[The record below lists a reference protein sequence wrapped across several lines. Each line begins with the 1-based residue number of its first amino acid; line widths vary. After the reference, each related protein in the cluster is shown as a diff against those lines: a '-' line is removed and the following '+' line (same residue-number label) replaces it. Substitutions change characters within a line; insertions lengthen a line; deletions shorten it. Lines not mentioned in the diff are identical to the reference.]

1 MQGGADR
8 FRGFAAQVAVAYF
21 SRAQVPIGDVPHIIA
36 DITSSLRGLA
46 ATPAPQSHSVNSPP
60 AAPRPSASEIER
72 SITPDGLVSFENG
85 KVYKS
90 LRRHLNHLGVTPDEY
105 RQAWGLPDD
114 YPMVAANYS
123 QYRSALAHRLGLG
136 RTHGR
141 SRGRSDR
148 AAG

>member
-1 MQGGADR
+1 MRGEADR
-8 FRGFAAQVAVAYF
+8 FRGLAAQVAVAYF
-21 SRAQVPIGDVPHIIA
+21 SRAQVPVADVPHIIA
-36 DITSSLRGLA
+36 DISSSLRGLA
-46 ATPAPQSHSVNSPP
+46 AAPPQAHAVTSPP
-60 AAPRPSASEIER
+60 APSRPSPVEIER
-72 SITPDGLVSFENG
+72 SITPDGQVSVENG

-105 RQAWGLPDD
+105 RSAWGLPQD

-141 SRGRSDR
+141 SRGRADR